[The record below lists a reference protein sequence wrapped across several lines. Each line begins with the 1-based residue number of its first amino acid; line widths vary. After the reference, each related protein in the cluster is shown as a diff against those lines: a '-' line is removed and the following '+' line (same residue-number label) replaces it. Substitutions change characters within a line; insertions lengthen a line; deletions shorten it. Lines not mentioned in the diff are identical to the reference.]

1 MYLHCINTVYDIY
14 KGEFMSLK
22 TFTVAGIATDH
33 KGNTKVRY
41 ANNLQKRII
50 VLYTNKFTNINF
62 VELPQQMT
70 KLDACNHI
78 LQLDNFKN
86 DKSVIELE
94 IRKINKKIKVTADD
108 ILKAIS
114 MRERVSA

>member
-1 MYLHCINTVYDIY
+1 MTQ
-14 KGEFMSLK
+14 KMFK
-22 TFTVAGIATDH
+22 VAGTATCP
-33 KGNTKVRY
+33 KGKTKVRY

-50 VLYTNKFTNINF
+50 TLFSNKFTNINL
-62 VELPQQMT
+62 VELPHEMT

-78 LQLDNFKN
+78 LQLDNFQ

-94 IRKINKKIKVTADD
+94 IRKHNKKIKVTADD

-114 MRERVSA
+114 MRERVNV

>member
-1 MYLHCINTVYDIY
+1 
-14 KGEFMSLK
+14 MSQK
-22 TFTVAGIATDH
+22 TFKVAGIATDH

-41 ANNLQKRII
+41 ANDLQKRVV

-62 VELPQQMT
+62 VELPQQMS
-70 KLDACNHI
+70 KLDACNYI
-78 LQLDNFKN
+78 LELDNFKN

-94 IRKINKKIKVTADD
+94 IRKMNKKIKVTADD

-114 MRERVSA
+114 MRDRVLA